1 VLNSCYI
8 DVFLLLLV
16 LSAIIFL
23 IRRSIR
29 ASAETQ
35 RWLRE
40 KVKEKTAELEME
52 MERAENS
59 EKAKEQFLA
68 NMSHEIRT
76 PLNAILGMTRLL
88 LEKNPREDQLRYLNA
103 ISESSDN
110 LLVIINDILDLSKIE
125 AGKILF
131 EKIVFSPKE
140 RTETVVNTLLFQAMA
155 KGLELDFQTDPD
167 VPERVEGDP
176 YRLNQVLINLVGNAI
191 KFTDQGKV
199 LIHTQLESQDDKAI
213 QLKFSV
219 SDTGIGIS
227 KDKLQHIFNMF
238 TQESSSTT
246 RKFGGTGLG
255 LAICKRLIELQGGR
269 IEVESE
275 MNKGSVFSFV
285 IPYQHATTAPTDTDH
300 KTHSDVKASLSNL
313 RILLAEDNEFNKMV
327 AVDTL
332 EEMIPGAVIDVAVN
346 GKAAVELA
354 TRNTYDI
361 ILMDI
366 QMPEMDGYE
375 ATKLIRSY
383 NDEKINSIPIIAMTA
398 SVIKAEVD
406 KCFECGMNAF
416 VGKPFNPEE
425 LMETIS
431 KNINH

>member
-1 VLNSCYI
+1 MLNSWYI

-354 TRNTYDI
+354 IRNTYDI

-366 QMPEMDGYE
+366 QMPEIDGYE

-398 SVIKAEVD
+398 SVIKA
-406 KCFECGMNAF
+406 
-416 VGKPFNPEE
+416 
-425 LMETIS
+425 
-431 KNINH
+431 

>member
-1 VLNSCYI
+1 MLNSWYI

-140 RTETVVNTLLFQAMA
+140 RTETVVNTPA
-155 KGLELDFQTDPD
+155 
-167 VPERVEGDP
+167 
-176 YRLNQVLINLVGNAI
+176 
-191 KFTDQGKV
+191 
-199 LIHTQLESQDDKAI
+199 
-213 QLKFSV
+213 FSGHGQR
-219 SDTGIGIS
+219 TG
-227 KDKLQHIFNMF
+227 
-238 TQESSSTT
+238 T
-246 RKFGGTGLG
+246 
-255 LAICKRLIELQGGR
+255 
-269 IEVESE
+269 
-275 MNKGSVFSFV
+275 
-285 IPYQHATTAPTDTDH
+285 
-300 KTHSDVKASLSNL
+300 
-313 RILLAEDNEFNKMV
+313 
-327 AVDTL
+327 
-332 EEMIPGAVIDVAVN
+332 
-346 GKAAVELA
+346 
-354 TRNTYDI
+354 
-361 ILMDI
+361 
-366 QMPEMDGYE
+366 
-375 ATKLIRSY
+375 
-383 NDEKINSIPIIAMTA
+383 
-398 SVIKAEVD
+398 
-406 KCFECGMNAF
+406 
-416 VGKPFNPEE
+416 
-425 LMETIS
+425 
-431 KNINH
+431 

>member
-1 VLNSCYI
+1 VLNSWYI

-354 TRNTYDI
+354 IRNTYDI

>member
-1 VLNSCYI
+1 MLNSWYI

-269 IEVESE
+269 I
-275 MNKGSVFSFV
+275 
-285 IPYQHATTAPTDTDH
+285 
-300 KTHSDVKASLSNL
+300 
-313 RILLAEDNEFNKMV
+313 
-327 AVDTL
+327 
-332 EEMIPGAVIDVAVN
+332 
-346 GKAAVELA
+346 
-354 TRNTYDI
+354 
-361 ILMDI
+361 
-366 QMPEMDGYE
+366 
-375 ATKLIRSY
+375 
-383 NDEKINSIPIIAMTA
+383 
-398 SVIKAEVD
+398 
-406 KCFECGMNAF
+406 
-416 VGKPFNPEE
+416 
-425 LMETIS
+425 
-431 KNINH
+431 

>member
-1 VLNSCYI
+1 MLNSWFI
-8 DVFLLLLV
+8 DVLLLLLV
-16 LSAIIFL
+16 LTAVVFL

-88 LEKNPREDQLRYLNA
+88 LEKSPREDQLRYLNA

-131 EKIVFSPKE
+131 EKIAFAPRE
-140 RTETVVNTLLFQAMA
+140 RIATVINTLQFQAMT
-155 KGLELDFQTDPD
+155 KGLDLDFSCAENVPD
-167 VPERVEGDP
+167 RLEGDP
-176 YRLNQVLINLVGNAI
+176 YRLNQVLINLAGNAI
-191 KFTDQGKV
+191 KFTDKGKV
-199 LIHTQLESQDDKAI
+199 QIHVELEKEALNNI
-213 QLKFSV
+213 WLRFSV

-227 KDKLQHIFNMF
+227 QDKLQHIFDMF
-238 TQESSSTT
+238 TQETSSTT

-269 IEVESE
+269 IRVESE
-275 MNKGSVFSFV
+275 LGKGSTFSFA
-285 IPYQHATTAPTDTDH
+285 IPYQPAQRVAEEHHHPNHGTVST
-300 KTHSDVKASLSNL
+300 SLANL
-313 RILLAEDNEFNKMV
+313 RILLVEDNEFNKMV

-332 EEMIPGAVIDVAVN
+332 EEMISGAVVEVAPN
-346 GKAAVELA
+346 GKIAVEMA
-354 TRNTYDI
+354 IRNSYDI

-431 KNINH
+431 KNLNR

>member
-1 VLNSCYI
+1 MLNSWYI

-354 TRNTYDI
+354 IRNTYDI

-416 VGKPFNPEE
+416 VGKPFNPE
-425 LMETIS
+425 
-431 KNINH
+431 